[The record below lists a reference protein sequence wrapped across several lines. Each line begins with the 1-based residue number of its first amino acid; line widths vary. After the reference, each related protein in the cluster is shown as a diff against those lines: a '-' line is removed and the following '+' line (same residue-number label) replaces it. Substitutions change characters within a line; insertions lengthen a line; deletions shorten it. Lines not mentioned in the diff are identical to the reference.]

1 MGSQIGFK
9 AGVWGMKQVGIL
21 QTSLWLPVGCRG
33 LRPGSLW
40 LEPGLLSAEGW
51 RMGGFEIPEGVTEGR
66 GK

>member
-1 MGSQIGFK
+1 
-9 AGVWGMKQVGIL
+9 MKQVGIL